1 MVALFVIC
9 ASPRFCF
16 RGQGEWVCLNKKLQ
30 RLIEP
35 SGRLY
40 LFVLVAFAAAALLLG
55 QYVLAAAEGA
65 VLLLLI
71 ISSLFMGR
79 RRRRELMEYIE
90 SVTYDADTA
99 KNNTLLNFPLPMAV
113 FSFND
118 LRVIWANQ
126 IFFNMCGVSGSRFE
140 ARLDTLV
147 PEFSA
152 KWLLEGKT
160 QSPDLLSING
170 RKYQIH
176 GNIIRPGEEQEDSA
190 GGHGFM
196 GIAYW
201 VDVTEYDDVRI
212 KYEDTR
218 PVICVMLIDNYDE
231 LIRNQPER
239 VKNDLRDAVEDIIS
253 QYWEGRDAIVRRYD
267 RDRYLV
273 IFEEHHLGE
282 MRAQKFSVL
291 EQAHSV
297 TSPSGIHATLSLGI
311 GHDGS
316 GFGENWQFASL
327 AAEMA
332 LSRGGDQVVIK
343 NRFSFEFFGGR
354 GSEVE
359 TRTKVKSRVMA
370 NALAELI
377 ADSSRVFVMG
387 HKYADLDAVGADAA
401 VCCIAR
407 KKGKLC
413 KIVIDPEKNSSK
425 LLIERLKSEPEYKNA
440 FITPQE
446 AMLLADGRSLLV
458 VVDTNRP
465 EQVEDSNF
473 LAACNRVA
481 VIDHHRRAATYI
493 QNAALTF
500 YEPYASSVCELL
512 SEVLQEVVEPE
523 DILRCVAEAMLAG
536 IVLDTK
542 NFTIR
547 TGERTFEA
555 AAFLRRCGADTTEVK
570 KLLQNDMANTVAR
583 YRIMQNAQLY
593 RGNIAVAAPE
603 EPQDRVIIAQAA
615 DELLNIS
622 GVEVSF
628 VVSPTP
634 DGGANISARSI
645 GDINV
650 QVIMEKLGGGG
661 NRSAAA
667 CQIPNT
673 TLRDAVNSLF
683 TAIDEYLE

>member
-1 MVALFVIC
+1 M
-9 ASPRFCF
+9 
-16 RGQGEWVCLNKKLQ
+16 NKKFQ
-30 RLIEP
+30 RLTEP

-40 LFVLVAFAAAALLLG
+40 LFVLVAFAAGALLFG

-71 ISSLFMGR
+71 ISSVFSAR
-79 RRRRELMEYIE
+79 RRRRELMDYIE

-113 FSFND
+113 FSLND

-147 PEFSA
+147 PQFSA

-160 QSPDLLSING
+160 QCQDLLAING

-176 GNIIRPGEEQEDSA
+176 GNIIRPGTGEEEA
-190 GGHGFM
+190 GHGFM

-212 KYEDTR
+212 KYEESR
-218 PVICVMLIDNYDE
+218 PVVGVLIIDNYDE
-231 LIRNQPER
+231 LIRNQPDR
-239 VKNDLRDAVEDIIS
+239 VKNDLRDAVEDVMN
-253 QYWEGRDAIVRRYD
+253 QYWEGRDAILRRYD
-267 RDRYLV
+267 RDRYFV
-273 IFEEHHLGE
+273 VFEERHLDE
-282 MRAQKFSVL
+282 MRSGKFALL

-297 TSPSGIHATLSLGI
+297 IGSAGIHATLSLGL
-311 GHDGS
+311 GHDGE
-316 GFGENWQFASL
+316 GFGEDWQFATL

-332 LSRGGDQVVIK
+332 LSRGGDQAVIK
-343 NRFSFEFFGGR
+343 NRLSFEFFGGR
-354 GSEVE
+354 GNEVE

-401 VCCIAR
+401 ICCLAR

-413 KIVIDPEKNSSK
+413 RIVIDPEKNAAK
-425 LLIERLKSEPEYKNA
+425 LLIERLQSEPEYKNA

-446 AMLLADGRSLLV
+446 AMLQSDGRSLLV

-465 EQVEDSNF
+465 EQAEDSNF

-493 QNAALTF
+493 QNSALTF
-500 YEPYASSVCELL
+500 YEPYASSTCELL
-512 SEVLQEVVEPE
+512 SEVLQEVCDPE
-523 DILRCVAEAMLAG
+523 DILRCEAEAMLSG

-542 NFTIR
+542 NFTLR

-555 AAFLRRCGADTTEVK
+555 AAFLRRCGADTVEVK
-570 KLLQNDMANTVAR
+570 KLLQNDMNDTVAR

-603 EPQDRVIIAQAA
+603 APQDRVIIAQAA

-628 VVSPTP
+628 VVSPTK

-667 CQIPNT
+667 CQIPDT

-683 TAIDEYLE
+683 TAIDEYLDG

>member
-1 MVALFVIC
+1 M
-9 ASPRFCF
+9 
-16 RGQGEWVCLNKKLQ
+16 NKKFQ
-30 RLIEP
+30 RLTEP

-40 LFVLVAFAAAALLLG
+40 LFVLVAFAAAALLFG
-55 QYVLAAAEGA
+55 QYILAAAEGA

-71 ISSLFMGR
+71 ISSVFTAR
-79 RRRRELMEYIE
+79 RRRRELMDYIE

-113 FSFND
+113 FSLND

-147 PEFSA
+147 PQFSA

-160 QSPDLLSING
+160 QCPDLLAING

-176 GNIIRPGEEQEDSA
+176 GNIIRPGTDEEEA
-190 GGHGFM
+190 GHGFM

-212 KYEDTR
+212 KYEESR
-218 PVICVMLIDNYDE
+218 PVVGVLIIDNYDE
-231 LIRNQPER
+231 LIRNQPDR
-239 VKNDLRDAVEDIIS
+239 VKNDLRDAVEDVIN
-253 QYWEGRDAIVRRYD
+253 QYWEGSDAIVRRYD
-267 RDRYLV
+267 RDRYIV
-273 IFEEHHLGE
+273 VFEERHLDE
-282 MRAQKFSVL
+282 MRSGKFALL

-297 TSPSGIHATLSLGI
+297 TGSAGIHATLSLGL
-311 GHDGS
+311 GHDGE
-316 GFGENWQFASL
+316 GFGENWQFATL

-332 LSRGGDQVVIK
+332 LSRGGDQAVIK

-354 GSEVE
+354 GSEIE

-401 VCCIAR
+401 ICCLAR

-413 KIVIDPEKNSSK
+413 RIVIDPEKNSAK
-425 LLIERLKSEPEYKNA
+425 LLIERLQAEPEYKSA

-446 AMLLADGRSLLV
+446 AMLQSDGRSLLV

-465 EQVEDSNF
+465 EQAEDANF

-493 QNAALTF
+493 QNSALTF
-500 YEPYASSVCELL
+500 YEPYASSTCELL
-512 SEVLQEVVEPE
+512 SEVLQEVCDPE
-523 DILRCVAEAMLAG
+523 DILRCEAEAMLAG

-542 NFTIR
+542 NFAIR

-555 AAFLRRCGADTTEVK
+555 AAFLRRCGADTVEVK
-570 KLLQNDMANTVAR
+570 KLLQNDMEDTVAR
-583 YRIMQNAQLY
+583 YRILQNAQLY

-603 EPQDRVIIAQAA
+603 TPQDRVIIAQAA

-628 VVSPTP
+628 VVSPTE

-683 TAIDEYLE
+683 TAIDEYLDG

>member
-1 MVALFVIC
+1 M
-9 ASPRFCF
+9 
-16 RGQGEWVCLNKKLQ
+16 NKKFQ
-30 RLIEP
+30 RLTEP

-40 LFVLVAFAAAALLLG
+40 LFVLVAFAAAALLFG

-71 ISSLFMGR
+71 ISSVFSAR
-79 RRRRELMEYIE
+79 RRRRELMDYIE

-113 FSFND
+113 FSLND

-147 PEFSA
+147 PQFSA

-160 QSPDLLSING
+160 QCQDLLAING

-176 GNIIRPGEEQEDSA
+176 GNIIRPGTGEEEA
-190 GGHGFM
+190 GHGFM

-212 KYEDTR
+212 KYEESR
-218 PVICVMLIDNYDE
+218 PVVGVLIIDNYDE
-231 LIRNQPER
+231 LIRNQPDR
-239 VKNDLRDAVEDIIS
+239 VKNDLRDAVEDVMN
-253 QYWEGRDAIVRRYD
+253 QYWEGRDAILRRYD
-267 RDRYLV
+267 RDRYFV
-273 IFEEHHLGE
+273 VFEERHLDE
-282 MRAQKFSVL
+282 MRSGKFALL

-297 TSPSGIHATLSLGI
+297 IGSAGIHATLSLGL
-311 GHDGS
+311 GHDGE
-316 GFGENWQFASL
+316 GFGEDWQFATL

-332 LSRGGDQVVIK
+332 LSRGGDQAVIK
-343 NRFSFEFFGGR
+343 NRLSFEFFGGR
-354 GSEVE
+354 GNEVE

-401 VCCIAR
+401 ICCLAR

-413 KIVIDPEKNSSK
+413 RIVIDPEKNAAK
-425 LLIERLKSEPEYKNA
+425 LLIERLQSEPEYKNA

-446 AMLLADGRSLLV
+446 AMLQSDGRSLLV

-465 EQVEDSNF
+465 EQAEDSNF

-493 QNAALTF
+493 QNSALTF
-500 YEPYASSVCELL
+500 YEPYASSTCELL
-512 SEVLQEVVEPE
+512 SEVLQEVCDPE
-523 DILRCVAEAMLAG
+523 DILRCEAEAMLSG

-542 NFTIR
+542 NFTLR

-555 AAFLRRCGADTTEVK
+555 AAFLRRCGADTVEVK
-570 KLLQNDMANTVAR
+570 KLLQNDMNDTVAR

-603 EPQDRVIIAQAA
+603 SPQDRVIIAQAA

-628 VVSPTP
+628 VVSPTK

-667 CQIPNT
+667 CQIPDT

-683 TAIDEYLE
+683 AAIDEYLDG

>member
-16 RGQGEWVCLNKKLQ
+16 RGQGELVCLNKKLQ

-71 ISSLFMGR
+71 ISSLFIGR

-147 PEFSA
+147 PAFSA

-523 DILRCVAEAMLAG
+523 DILRCEAEAMLAG

>member
-1 MVALFVIC
+1 M
-9 ASPRFCF
+9 
-16 RGQGEWVCLNKKLQ
+16 CLNKKFQ
-30 RLIEP
+30 RLAEP

-40 LFVLVAFAAAALLLG
+40 LFVLVAFAAATLLCG
-55 QYVLAAAEGA
+55 EYILAAAEGA

-71 ISSLFMGR
+71 ISSLFISR

-113 FSFND
+113 FSLND

-160 QSPDLLSING
+160 QNPDLLAING

-176 GNIIRPGEEQEDSA
+176 GNIIRPGEEQEDS

-212 KYEDTR
+212 KYEDSR
-218 PVICVMLIDNYDE
+218 PVVGVLLIDNYEE

-239 VKNDLRDAVEDIIS
+239 VKNDLRDAVEDIIN

-273 IFEEHHLGE
+273 IFEERYLGE
-282 MRAQKFSVL
+282 MRAQKFAIL
-291 EQAHSV
+291 EQAHTV
-297 TSPSGIHATLSLGI
+297 TSPSGIHATLSLGL

-316 GFGENWQFASL
+316 GFGENLQFASL

-332 LSRGGDQVVIK
+332 LTRGGDQVVVK

-413 KIVIDPEKNSSK
+413 KIVIDPEKNASK
-425 LLIERLKSEPEYKNA
+425 LLIERLKTEPEYKSA

-446 AMLLADGRSLLV
+446 AMLQADGRSLLV

-493 QNAALTF
+493 QNSALTF

-512 SEVLQEVVEPE
+512 SEVLQEVCEPE
-523 DILRCVAEAMLAG
+523 DILRCEAEAMLAG

-570 KLLQNDMANTVAR
+570 KLLQNDMEDTVAR

-603 EPQDRVIIAQAA
+603 EPQNRVIIAQAA

-628 VVSPTP
+628 VVSPTA

-673 TLRDAVNSLF
+673 TLRDAMNSLF
-683 TAIDEYLE
+683 AAIDEYLDG

>member
-1 MVALFVIC
+1 MIC

-71 ISSLFMGR
+71 ISSLFIGR

-523 DILRCVAEAMLAG
+523 DILRCEAEAMLAG

>member
-1 MVALFVIC
+1 M
-9 ASPRFCF
+9 
-16 RGQGEWVCLNKKLQ
+16 NKKFQ
-30 RLIEP
+30 RLTEP

-40 LFVLVAFAAAALLLG
+40 IFVLVAFAAASIFFG
-55 QYVLAAAEGA
+55 QYVLAAAEGV

-71 ISSLFMGR
+71 INSLFVAR

-113 FSFND
+113 FSLND

-176 GNIIRPGEEQEDSA
+176 GNIIRPGENDEGA
-190 GGHGFM
+190 GHGFM

-212 KYEDTR
+212 KYEESR
-218 PVICVMLIDNYDE
+218 PVVALLLIDNYDE
-231 LIRNQPER
+231 LVRGQPDR
-239 VKNDLRDAVEDIIS
+239 VKNDLRDAVEDIIN
-253 QYWEGRDAIVRRYD
+253 QYGESRDAIVRRYD
-267 RDRYLV
+267 RDRYII
-273 IFEEHHLGE
+273 IFEERHLQQ
-282 MRAQKFSVL
+282 MREDKFAIL
-291 EQAHSV
+291 ERAHTV

-311 GHDGS
+311 GRDGE
-316 GFGENWQFASL
+316 GFGEDWQFASL

-332 LSRGGDQVVIK
+332 LTRGGDQAVIK

-370 NALAELI
+370 NALAELV

-407 KKGKLC
+407 KKGKIC
-413 KIVIDPEKNSSK
+413 KIVIDPEKNASK
-425 LLIERLKSEPEYKNA
+425 LLIERLKAEPEYKNA

-446 AMLLADGRSLLV
+446 AMLSADGRSLLV

-465 EQVEDSNF
+465 EQVEDPNF
-473 LAACNRVA
+473 LAAMNRVA

-512 SEVLQEVVEPE
+512 SEVLQEVCESE
-523 DILRCVAEAMLAG
+523 DILRCEAEAMLAG

-542 NFTIR
+542 NFAIR

-555 AAFLRRCGADTTEVK
+555 AAFLRRCGADTVEVK
-570 KLLQNDMANTVAR
+570 KLLQNDMADTVAR
-583 YRIMQNAQLY
+583 YRILQNAQLY

-628 VVSPTP
+628 VVSPTA

-667 CQIPNT
+667 CQISDT
-673 TLRDAVNSLF
+673 TLRDAVNALF
-683 TAIDEYLE
+683 AAIDEYLDG

>member
-1 MVALFVIC
+1 M
-9 ASPRFCF
+9 
-16 RGQGEWVCLNKKLQ
+16 NKKFQ
-30 RLIEP
+30 RLAEP

-40 LFVLVAFAAAALLLG
+40 LFVLVAFAAATLLCG
-55 QYVLAAAEGA
+55 EYILAAAEGA

-71 ISSLFMGR
+71 ISSLFISR

-113 FSFND
+113 FSLND

-160 QSPDLLSING
+160 QNPDLLAING

-176 GNIIRPGEEQEDSA
+176 GNIIRPGEEQEDS

-212 KYEDTR
+212 KYEDSR
-218 PVICVMLIDNYDE
+218 PVVGVLLIDNYEE

-239 VKNDLRDAVEDIIS
+239 VKNDLRDAVEDIIN

-273 IFEEHHLGE
+273 IFEERYLGE
-282 MRAQKFSVL
+282 MRAQKFAIL
-291 EQAHSV
+291 EQAHAV
-297 TSPSGIHATLSLGI
+297 TSPSGIHATLSLGL

-316 GFGENWQFASL
+316 GFGENLQFASL

-332 LSRGGDQVVIK
+332 LTRGGDQVVVK

-413 KIVIDPEKNSSK
+413 KIVIDPEKNASK
-425 LLIERLKSEPEYKNA
+425 LLIERLKTEPEYKSA

-446 AMLLADGRSLLV
+446 AMLQADGRSLLV

-493 QNAALTF
+493 QNSALTF

-512 SEVLQEVVEPE
+512 SEVLQEVCEPE
-523 DILRCVAEAMLAG
+523 DILRCEAEAMLAG

-570 KLLQNDMANTVAR
+570 KLLQNDMEDTVAR

-603 EPQDRVIIAQAA
+603 EPQNRVIIAQAGT
-615 DELLNIS
+615 S
-622 GVEVSF
+622 
-628 VVSPTP
+628 
-634 DGGANISARSI
+634 
-645 GDINV
+645 
-650 QVIMEKLGGGG
+650 
-661 NRSAAA
+661 
-667 CQIPNT
+667 C
-673 TLRDAVNSLF
+673 
-683 TAIDEYLE
+683 

>member
-1 MVALFVIC
+1 M
-9 ASPRFCF
+9 
-16 RGQGEWVCLNKKLQ
+16 NKKFQ
-30 RLIEP
+30 RLTEP

-40 LFVLVAFAAAALLLG
+40 LFVLVAFAAAALLFG

-71 ISSLFMGR
+71 ISSVFSAR
-79 RRRRELMEYIE
+79 RRRRELMDYIE

-113 FSFND
+113 FSLND

-147 PEFSA
+147 PQFSA

-160 QSPDLLSING
+160 QCQDLLAING

-176 GNIIRPGEEQEDSA
+176 GNIIRPGTGEEEA
-190 GGHGFM
+190 GHGFM

-212 KYEDTR
+212 KYEESR
-218 PVICVMLIDNYDE
+218 PVVGVLIIDNYDE
-231 LIRNQPER
+231 LIRNQPDR
-239 VKNDLRDAVEDIIS
+239 VKNDLRDAVEDVMN
-253 QYWEGRDAIVRRYD
+253 QYWEGRDAILRRYD
-267 RDRYLV
+267 RDRYFV
-273 IFEEHHLGE
+273 VFEERHLDE
-282 MRAQKFSVL
+282 MRSGKFALL

-297 TSPSGIHATLSLGI
+297 IGSAGIHATLSLGL
-311 GHDGS
+311 GHDGE
-316 GFGENWQFASL
+316 GFGEDWQFATL

-332 LSRGGDQVVIK
+332 LSRGGDQAVIK
-343 NRFSFEFFGGR
+343 NRLSFEFFGGR
-354 GSEVE
+354 GNEVE

-401 VCCIAR
+401 ICCLAR

-413 KIVIDPEKNSSK
+413 RIVIDPEKNAAK
-425 LLIERLKSEPEYKNA
+425 LLIERLQSEPEYKNA

-446 AMLLADGRSLLV
+446 AMLQSDGRSLLV

-465 EQVEDSNF
+465 EQAEDANF

-493 QNAALTF
+493 QNSALTF
-500 YEPYASSVCELL
+500 YEPYASSTCELL
-512 SEVLQEVVEPE
+512 SEVLQEVCDPE
-523 DILRCVAEAMLAG
+523 DILRCEAEAMLSG

-542 NFTIR
+542 NFTLR

-555 AAFLRRCGADTTEVK
+555 AAFLRRCGADTVEVK
-570 KLLQNDMANTVAR
+570 KLLQNDMNDTVAR

-603 EPQDRVIIAQAA
+603 APQDRVIIAQAA

-628 VVSPTP
+628 VVSPTK

-683 TAIDEYLE
+683 TAIDEYLDG

>member
-1 MVALFVIC
+1 M
-9 ASPRFCF
+9 
-16 RGQGEWVCLNKKLQ
+16 NKKFQ
-30 RLIEP
+30 RLAEP

-40 LFVLVAFAAAALLLG
+40 LFVLVAFAAATLLCG
-55 QYVLAAAEGA
+55 EYILAAAEGA

-71 ISSLFMGR
+71 ISSLFISR

-113 FSFND
+113 FSLND

-160 QSPDLLSING
+160 QNPDLLAING

-176 GNIIRPGEEQEDSA
+176 GNIIRPGEEQEDS

-212 KYEDTR
+212 KYEDSR
-218 PVICVMLIDNYDE
+218 PVVGVLLIDNYEE

-239 VKNDLRDAVEDIIS
+239 VKNDLRDAVEDIIN

-273 IFEEHHLGE
+273 IFEERYLGE
-282 MRAQKFSVL
+282 MRAQKFAIL
-291 EQAHSV
+291 EQAHAV
-297 TSPSGIHATLSLGI
+297 TSPSGIHATLSLGL

-316 GFGENWQFASL
+316 GFGENLQFASL

-332 LSRGGDQVVIK
+332 LTRGGDQVVVK

-413 KIVIDPEKNSSK
+413 KIVIDPEKNASK
-425 LLIERLKSEPEYKNA
+425 LLIERLKTEPEYKSA

-446 AMLLADGRSLLV
+446 AMLQADGRSLLV

-493 QNAALTF
+493 QNSALTF

-512 SEVLQEVVEPE
+512 SEVLQEVCEPE
-523 DILRCVAEAMLAG
+523 DILRCEAEAMLAG

-570 KLLQNDMANTVAR
+570 KLLQNDMEDTVAR

-603 EPQDRVIIAQAA
+603 EPQNRVIIAQAA

-628 VVSPTP
+628 VVSPTA

-683 TAIDEYLE
+683 AAIDEYLDG

>member
-1 MVALFVIC
+1 M
-9 ASPRFCF
+9 
-16 RGQGEWVCLNKKLQ
+16 CLNKKLQ

-71 ISSLFMGR
+71 ISSLFIGR

-523 DILRCVAEAMLAG
+523 DILRCEAEAMLAG

>member
-1 MVALFVIC
+1 M
-9 ASPRFCF
+9 
-16 RGQGEWVCLNKKLQ
+16 NKKFQ
-30 RLIEP
+30 RLTEP

-40 LFVLVAFAAAALLLG
+40 LFVLVAFAAAALLFG

-71 ISSLFMGR
+71 ISSVFSAR
-79 RRRRELMEYIE
+79 RRRRELMDYIE

-113 FSFND
+113 FSLND

-147 PEFSA
+147 PQFSA

-160 QSPDLLSING
+160 QCQDLLAING

-176 GNIIRPGEEQEDSA
+176 GNIIRPGTGEEEA
-190 GGHGFM
+190 GHGFM

-212 KYEDTR
+212 KYEESR
-218 PVICVMLIDNYDE
+218 PVVGVLIIDNYDE
-231 LIRNQPER
+231 LIRNQPDR
-239 VKNDLRDAVEDIIS
+239 VKNDLRDAVEDVMN
-253 QYWEGRDAIVRRYD
+253 QYWEGRDAILRRYD
-267 RDRYLV
+267 RDRYFV
-273 IFEEHHLGE
+273 VFEERHLDE
-282 MRAQKFSVL
+282 MRSGKFALL

-297 TSPSGIHATLSLGI
+297 IGSAGIHATLSLGL
-311 GHDGS
+311 GHDGE
-316 GFGENWQFASL
+316 GFGEDWQFATL

-332 LSRGGDQVVIK
+332 LSRGGDQAVIK
-343 NRFSFEFFGGR
+343 NRLSFEFFGGR
-354 GSEVE
+354 GNEVE

-401 VCCIAR
+401 ICCLAR

-413 KIVIDPEKNSSK
+413 RIVIDPEKNASK
-425 LLIERLKSEPEYKNA
+425 LLIERLQSEPEYKSA

-446 AMLLADGRSLLV
+446 AMLQSDGRSLLV

-465 EQVEDSNF
+465 EQAEDANF

-493 QNAALTF
+493 QNSALTF
-500 YEPYASSVCELL
+500 YEPYASSTCELL
-512 SEVLQEVVEPE
+512 SEVLQEVCDPE
-523 DILRCVAEAMLAG
+523 DILRCEAEAMLSG

-542 NFTIR
+542 NFTLR

-555 AAFLRRCGADTTEVK
+555 AAFLRRCGADTVEVK
-570 KLLQNDMANTVAR
+570 KLLQNDMNDTVAR

-603 EPQDRVIIAQAA
+603 SPQDRVIIAQAA

-628 VVSPTP
+628 VVSPTK

-667 CQIPNT
+667 CQIPDT

-683 TAIDEYLE
+683 TAIDEYLDG

>member
-1 MVALFVIC
+1 M
-9 ASPRFCF
+9 
-16 RGQGEWVCLNKKLQ
+16 NKKFQ
-30 RLIEP
+30 RLAEP
-35 SGRLY
+35 SGKVY
-40 LFVLVAFAAAALLLG
+40 LFVLVAFAAASLLFG
-55 QYVLAAAEGA
+55 EYILAAAEGA

-71 ISSLFMGR
+71 ISSLFISR

-113 FSFND
+113 FSLND

-160 QSPDLLSING
+160 QNPDLLAING

-176 GNIIRPGEEQEDSA
+176 GNIIRPGEGDEDNA
-190 GGHGFM
+190 HGFM

-212 KYEDTR
+212 KYEESR
-218 PVICVMLIDNYDE
+218 PVVTVLIIDNYDE

-239 VKNDLRDAVEDIIS
+239 VKNDLRDAVEDLIT

-273 IFEEHHLGE
+273 IFEEHYLGE
-282 MRAQKFSVL
+282 MRAQKFALL
-291 EQAHSV
+291 EQAHTV

-316 GFGENWQFASL
+316 GFGENFQFASL

-332 LSRGGDQVVIK
+332 LSRGGDQAVIK
-343 NRFSFEFFGGR
+343 NRFSFDFFGGR

-370 NALAELI
+370 NALAELV

-387 HKYADLDAVGADAA
+387 HKYADLDAVGATTA

-413 KIVIDPEKNSSK
+413 RIVIDQEKNASK
-425 LLIERLKSEPEYKNA
+425 LLIERLKGEPEYKNA

-446 AMLLADGRSLLV
+446 AMLQADGRSLLV

-465 EQVEDSNF
+465 EQVEDPNF

-523 DILRCVAEAMLAG
+523 DILRCEAEAMLAG

-683 TAIDEYLE
+683 AAIDEYLDG

>member
-1 MVALFVIC
+1 M
-9 ASPRFCF
+9 
-16 RGQGEWVCLNKKLQ
+16 NKKFQ
-30 RLIEP
+30 RLTEP

-40 LFVLVAFAAAALLLG
+40 LFVLVAFAAAALLFG

-71 ISSLFMGR
+71 ISSVFSAR
-79 RRRRELMEYIE
+79 RRRRELMDYIE

-113 FSFND
+113 FSLND

-147 PEFSA
+147 PQFSA

-160 QSPDLLSING
+160 QCQDLLAING

-176 GNIIRPGEEQEDSA
+176 GNIIRPGTGEEEA
-190 GGHGFM
+190 GHGFM

-212 KYEDTR
+212 KYEESR
-218 PVICVMLIDNYDE
+218 PVVGVLIIDNYDE
-231 LIRNQPER
+231 LIRNQPDR
-239 VKNDLRDAVEDIIS
+239 VKNDLRDAVEDVMN
-253 QYWEGRDAIVRRYD
+253 QYWEGRDAILRRYD
-267 RDRYLV
+267 RDRYFV
-273 IFEEHHLGE
+273 VFEERHLDE
-282 MRAQKFSVL
+282 MRSGKFALL

-297 TSPSGIHATLSLGI
+297 IGSAGIHATLSLGL
-311 GHDGS
+311 GHDGE
-316 GFGENWQFASL
+316 GFGEDWQFATL

-332 LSRGGDQVVIK
+332 LSRGGDQAVIK
-343 NRFSFEFFGGR
+343 NRLSFEFFGGR
-354 GSEVE
+354 GNEVE

-401 VCCIAR
+401 ICCLAR

-413 KIVIDPEKNSSK
+413 RIVIDPEKNAAK
-425 LLIERLKSEPEYKNA
+425 LLIERLQNEPEYKSA

-446 AMLLADGRSLLV
+446 AMLQSDGRSLLV

-465 EQVEDSNF
+465 EQAEDANF

-493 QNAALTF
+493 QNSALTF
-500 YEPYASSVCELL
+500 YEPYASSTCELL
-512 SEVLQEVVEPE
+512 SEVLQEVCDPE
-523 DILRCVAEAMLAG
+523 DILRCEAEAMLSG

-542 NFTIR
+542 NFTLR

-555 AAFLRRCGADTTEVK
+555 AAFLRRCGADTVEVK
-570 KLLQNDMANTVAR
+570 KLLQNDMNDTVAR

-603 EPQDRVIIAQAA
+603 SPQDRVIIAQAA

-628 VVSPTP
+628 VVSPTK

-667 CQIPNT
+667 CQIPDT

-683 TAIDEYLE
+683 AAIDEYLDG

>member
-1 MVALFVIC
+1 M
-9 ASPRFCF
+9 
-16 RGQGEWVCLNKKLQ
+16 NKKFQ
-30 RLIEP
+30 RLTEP

-40 LFVLVAFAAAALLLG
+40 IFVLVAFAAASIFFG
-55 QYVLAAAEGA
+55 QYVLAAAEGV

-71 ISSLFMGR
+71 INSLFVAR

-113 FSFND
+113 FSLND

-176 GNIIRPGEEQEDSA
+176 GNIIRPGENDEGA
-190 GGHGFM
+190 GHGFM

-212 KYEDTR
+212 KYEESR
-218 PVICVMLIDNYDE
+218 PVVALLLIDNYDE
-231 LIRNQPER
+231 LVRGQPDR
-239 VKNDLRDAVEDIIS
+239 VKNDLRDAVEDIIN
-253 QYWEGRDAIVRRYD
+253 QYGESRDAIVRRYD
-267 RDRYLV
+267 RDRYII
-273 IFEEHHLGE
+273 IFEERHLQQ
-282 MRAQKFSVL
+282 MREDKFAIL
-291 EQAHSV
+291 ERAHTV

-311 GHDGS
+311 GRDGE

-332 LSRGGDQVVIK
+332 LTRGGDQAVIK

-370 NALAELI
+370 NALAELV

-407 KKGKLC
+407 KKGKIC
-413 KIVIDPEKNSSK
+413 KIVIDPEKNASK
-425 LLIERLKSEPEYKNA
+425 LLIERLKAEPEYKNA

-446 AMLLADGRSLLV
+446 AMLSADGRSLLV

-465 EQVEDSNF
+465 EQVEDPNF
-473 LAACNRVA
+473 LAAMNRVA

-512 SEVLQEVVEPE
+512 SEVLQEVCESE
-523 DILRCVAEAMLAG
+523 DILRCEAEAMLAG

-542 NFTIR
+542 NFAIR

-555 AAFLRRCGADTTEVK
+555 AAFLRRCGADTVEVK
-570 KLLQNDMANTVAR
+570 KLLQNDMADTVAR
-583 YRIMQNAQLY
+583 YRILQNAQLY

-628 VVSPTP
+628 VVSPTA

-667 CQIPNT
+667 CQISDT
-673 TLRDAVNSLF
+673 TLRDAVNALF
-683 TAIDEYLE
+683 AAIDEYLDG

>member
-1 MVALFVIC
+1 M
-9 ASPRFCF
+9 
-16 RGQGEWVCLNKKLQ
+16 NKKFQ
-30 RLIEP
+30 RLTEP

-40 LFVLVAFAAAALLLG
+40 LFVLVAFAAAALLFG

-71 ISSLFMGR
+71 ISSVFSAR
-79 RRRRELMEYIE
+79 RRRRELMDYIE

-113 FSFND
+113 FSLND

-147 PEFSA
+147 PQFSA

-160 QSPDLLSING
+160 QCQDLLAING

-176 GNIIRPGEEQEDSA
+176 GNIIRPGTGEEEA
-190 GGHGFM
+190 GHGFM

-212 KYEDTR
+212 KYEESR
-218 PVICVMLIDNYDE
+218 PVVGVLIIDNYDE
-231 LIRNQPER
+231 LIRNQPDR
-239 VKNDLRDAVEDIIS
+239 VKNDLRDAVEDVMN
-253 QYWEGRDAIVRRYD
+253 QYWEGRDAILRRYD
-267 RDRYLV
+267 RDRYFV
-273 IFEEHHLGE
+273 MFEERHLDE
-282 MRAQKFSVL
+282 MRSGKFALL

-297 TSPSGIHATLSLGI
+297 IGSAGIHATLSLGL
-311 GHDGS
+311 GHDGE
-316 GFGENWQFASL
+316 GFGEDWQFATL

-332 LSRGGDQVVIK
+332 LSRGGDQAVIK
-343 NRFSFEFFGGR
+343 NRLSFEFFGGR
-354 GSEVE
+354 GNEVE

-401 VCCIAR
+401 ICCLAR

-413 KIVIDPEKNSSK
+413 RIVIDPEKNAAK
-425 LLIERLKSEPEYKNA
+425 LLIERLQSEPEYKNA

-446 AMLLADGRSLLV
+446 AMLQSDGRSLLV

-465 EQVEDSNF
+465 EQAEDSNF

-493 QNAALTF
+493 QNSALTF
-500 YEPYASSVCELL
+500 YEPYASSTCELL
-512 SEVLQEVVEPE
+512 SEVLQEVCDPE
-523 DILRCVAEAMLAG
+523 DILRCEAEAMLSG

-542 NFTIR
+542 NFTLR

-555 AAFLRRCGADTTEVK
+555 AAFLRRCGADTVEVK
-570 KLLQNDMANTVAR
+570 KLLQNDMNDTVAR

-603 EPQDRVIIAQAA
+603 APQDRVIIAQAA

-628 VVSPTP
+628 VVSPTK

-667 CQIPNT
+667 CQIPDT

-683 TAIDEYLE
+683 TAIDEYLDG

>member
-1 MVALFVIC
+1 M
-9 ASPRFCF
+9 
-16 RGQGEWVCLNKKLQ
+16 NKKFQ
-30 RLIEP
+30 RLTEP

-40 LFVLVAFAAAALLLG
+40 IFVLVAFAAASIFFG
-55 QYVLAAAEGA
+55 QYVLAAAEGV

-71 ISSLFMGR
+71 INSLFVAR

-113 FSFND
+113 FSLND

-176 GNIIRPGEEQEDSA
+176 GNIIRPGENDEGA
-190 GGHGFM
+190 GHGFM

-212 KYEDTR
+212 KYEESR
-218 PVICVMLIDNYDE
+218 PVVALLLIDNYDE
-231 LIRNQPER
+231 LVRGQPDR
-239 VKNDLRDAVEDIIS
+239 VKNDLRDAVEDIIN
-253 QYWEGRDAIVRRYD
+253 QYGESRDAIVRRYD
-267 RDRYLV
+267 RDRYII
-273 IFEEHHLGE
+273 IFEERHLQQ
-282 MRAQKFSVL
+282 MREDKFAIL
-291 EQAHSV
+291 ERAHTV

-311 GHDGS
+311 GRDGE

-332 LSRGGDQVVIK
+332 LTRGGDQAVIK

-354 GSEVE
+354 GSDVE
-359 TRTKVKSRVMA
+359 TRTKVKSSVMA
-370 NALAELI
+370 NALAELV

-407 KKGKLC
+407 KKGKIC
-413 KIVIDPEKNSSK
+413 KIVIDPEKNASK
-425 LLIERLKSEPEYKNA
+425 LLIERLKAEPEYKNA

-446 AMLLADGRSLLV
+446 AMLSADGRSLLV

-465 EQVEDSNF
+465 EQVEDPNF
-473 LAACNRVA
+473 LAAMNRVA

-512 SEVLQEVVEPE
+512 SEVLQEVCESE
-523 DILRCVAEAMLAG
+523 DILRCEAEAMLAG

-542 NFTIR
+542 NFAIR

-555 AAFLRRCGADTTEVK
+555 AAFLRRCGADTVEVK
-570 KLLQNDMANTVAR
+570 KLLQNDMADTVAR
-583 YRIMQNAQLY
+583 YRILQNAQLY

-628 VVSPTP
+628 VVSPTA

-667 CQIPNT
+667 CQISDT
-673 TLRDAVNSLF
+673 TLRDAVNALF
-683 TAIDEYLE
+683 AAIDEYLDG

>member
-1 MVALFVIC
+1 M
-9 ASPRFCF
+9 
-16 RGQGEWVCLNKKLQ
+16 NKKFQ
-30 RLIEP
+30 RLTEP

-40 LFVLVAFAAAALLLG
+40 LFVLVAFAAAALLFG

-71 ISSLFMGR
+71 ISSVFSAR
-79 RRRRELMEYIE
+79 RRRRELMDYIE

-113 FSFND
+113 FSLND

-147 PEFSA
+147 PQFSA

-160 QSPDLLSING
+160 QCQDLLAING

-176 GNIIRPGEEQEDSA
+176 GNIIRPGTGEEEA
-190 GGHGFM
+190 GHGFM

-212 KYEDTR
+212 KYEESR
-218 PVICVMLIDNYDE
+218 PVVGVLIIDNYDE
-231 LIRNQPER
+231 LIRNQPDR
-239 VKNDLRDAVEDIIS
+239 VKNDLRDAVEDVMN
-253 QYWEGRDAIVRRYD
+253 QYWEGRDAILRRYD
-267 RDRYLV
+267 RDRYFV
-273 IFEEHHLGE
+273 VFEERHLDE
-282 MRAQKFSVL
+282 MRSGKFALL

-297 TSPSGIHATLSLGI
+297 IGSAGIHATLSLGL
-311 GHDGS
+311 GHDGE
-316 GFGENWQFASL
+316 GFGEDWQFATL

-332 LSRGGDQVVIK
+332 LSRGGDQAVIK
-343 NRFSFEFFGGR
+343 NRLSFEFFGGR
-354 GSEVE
+354 GNEVE

-401 VCCIAR
+401 ICCLAR

-413 KIVIDPEKNSSK
+413 RIVIDPEKNAAK
-425 LLIERLKSEPEYKNA
+425 LLIERLQSEPEYKSA

-446 AMLLADGRSLLV
+446 AMLQSDGRSLLV

-465 EQVEDSNF
+465 EQAEDANF

-493 QNAALTF
+493 QNSALTF
-500 YEPYASSVCELL
+500 YEPYASSTCELL
-512 SEVLQEVVEPE
+512 SEVLQEVCDPE
-523 DILRCVAEAMLAG
+523 DILRCEAEAMLSG

-542 NFTIR
+542 NFTLR

-555 AAFLRRCGADTTEVK
+555 AAFLRRCGADTVEVK
-570 KLLQNDMANTVAR
+570 KLLQNDMNDTVAR

-603 EPQDRVIIAQAA
+603 SPQDRVIIAQAA

-628 VVSPTP
+628 VVSPTK

-667 CQIPNT
+667 CQIPDT

-683 TAIDEYLE
+683 AAIDEYLDG

>member
-1 MVALFVIC
+1 M
-9 ASPRFCF
+9 
-16 RGQGEWVCLNKKLQ
+16 NKKFQ
-30 RLIEP
+30 RLTEP

-40 LFVLVAFAAAALLLG
+40 LFVLVAFAAAALLFG

-71 ISSLFMGR
+71 ISSVFSAR
-79 RRRRELMEYIE
+79 RRRRELMDYIE

-113 FSFND
+113 FSLND

-147 PEFSA
+147 PQFSA

-160 QSPDLLSING
+160 QCQDLLAING

-176 GNIIRPGEEQEDSA
+176 GNIIRPGTGEEEA
-190 GGHGFM
+190 GHGFM

-212 KYEDTR
+212 KYEESR
-218 PVICVMLIDNYDE
+218 PVVGVLIIDNYDE
-231 LIRNQPER
+231 LIRNQPDR
-239 VKNDLRDAVEDIIS
+239 VKNDLRDAVEDVMN
-253 QYWEGRDAIVRRYD
+253 QYWEGRDAILRRYD
-267 RDRYLV
+267 RDRYFV
-273 IFEEHHLGE
+273 VFEERHLDE
-282 MRAQKFSVL
+282 MRSGKFALL

-297 TSPSGIHATLSLGI
+297 IGSAGIHATLSLGL
-311 GHDGS
+311 GHDGE
-316 GFGENWQFASL
+316 GFGENWQFATL

-332 LSRGGDQVVIK
+332 LSRGGDQAVIK
-343 NRFSFEFFGGR
+343 NRLSFEFFGGR
-354 GSEVE
+354 GNEVE

-401 VCCIAR
+401 ICCLAR

-413 KIVIDPEKNSSK
+413 RIVIDPEKNASK
-425 LLIERLKSEPEYKNA
+425 LLIERLQTEPEYKNA

-446 AMLLADGRSLLV
+446 AMLQSDGRSLLV

-465 EQVEDSNF
+465 EQAEDANF

-493 QNAALTF
+493 QNSALTF
-500 YEPYASSVCELL
+500 YEPYASSTCELL
-512 SEVLQEVVEPE
+512 SEVLQEVCDPE
-523 DILRCVAEAMLAG
+523 DILRCEAEAMLSG

-542 NFTIR
+542 NFTLR

-555 AAFLRRCGADTTEVK
+555 AAFLRRCGADTVEVK
-570 KLLQNDMANTVAR
+570 KLLQNDMNDTVAR

-603 EPQDRVIIAQAA
+603 SPQDRVIIAQAA

-628 VVSPTP
+628 VVSPTK

-667 CQIPNT
+667 CQIPDT

-683 TAIDEYLE
+683 TAIDEYLDG

>member
-71 ISSLFMGR
+71 ISSLFIGR

-523 DILRCVAEAMLAG
+523 DILRCEAEAMLAG

-628 VVSPTP
+628 VVSPTT